1 MNDFNKPIRPIRGI
15 QKSSLKKEVAIA
27 NEKYHEQPPQILLS
41 QPKKKKTLLSSLQF
55 IKEFF
60 GKITHLSDR
69 KPDIN
74 DTQTQNLLVKVKN
87 HLISIATTPPS
98 NHSQLALEFSNTWK
112 ELLESLQH
120 LPYSKS
126 QLLVDSFKTFPGRN
140 SYSLHFYL
148 TRFSGK
154 EWFPVPFFDLLKQL
168 HDEYRHHKK
177 NSQLDRWIHLIEEM
191 THRKEE

>member
-27 NEKYHEQPPQILLS
+27 NEKYHEQLPQIPLS
-41 QPKKKKTLLSSLQF
+41 QRKKKKTLLSSLQL

-60 GKITHLSDR
+60 GKITRLSER
-69 KPDIN
+69 KPDIY
-74 DTQTQNLLVKVKN
+74 DTQTQHLLIQVKN
-87 HLISIATTPPS
+87 HLILIATTPPS
-98 NHSQLALEFSNTWK
+98 NHSQLALEFSNIWK

-154 EWFPVPFFDLLKQL
+154 EWFPMPFFELLKQL
-168 HDEYRHHKK
+168 HDEHQHHKK

-191 THRKEE
+191 THRTVE